1 MRVKAASPRADN
13 TRVTTTSARSG
24 PRLWIPL
31 ILAGLVSASALVG
44 AQAPAPAG
52 ANRGLIWKVEKGARS
67 GWLVGSLHLL
77 TADAYPLPP
86 ALDTAFAAA
95 DVLVEEANP
104 EELKTPTA
112 AMQLVAKAMY
122 PPGTTLQS
130 QVSKE
135 TFDKIAKR
143 AEKIGLPIERLQAFK
158 PWMVALTLV
167 GLELQKGGFDPGLGL
182 DQHFLT
188 RAPAAGKKV
197 RTLET
202 ALEQID
208 LLESLSPQLQESL
221 VAASLDGA
229 DTELAQ
235 VQRIAAAWKAGDTAP
250 IERLLLTD
258 MKSVDAAVYET
269 LLVGRNRR
277 WVPQIEDCL
286 SQQRCFVVVG
296 AAHLVGPEGL
306 VSMLRAKGYT
316 ITQQ

>member
-1 MRVKAASPRADN
+1 MSS
-13 TRVTTTSARSG
+13 TRLRS
-24 PRLWIPL
+24 RHWIAL
-31 ILAGLVSASALVG
+31 LLAGLVTAGTLVG
-44 AQAPAPAG
+44 AQAPAG
-52 ANRGLIWKVEKGARS
+52 VNKGLIWKVERGTRS

-104 EELKTPTA
+104 EELKTPAA

-143 AEKIGLPIERLQAFK
+143 AEKIGLPIDRLQSFK

-182 DQHFLT
+182 DQHFLN
-188 RAPAAGKKV
+188 RAPGAGKQV

-202 ALEQID
+202 AMQQID
-208 LLESLSPQLQESL
+208 FLESLSPQLQEGL
-221 VAASLDGA
+221 VAASLEGA
-229 DTELAQ
+229 ETELAQ

-258 MKSVDAAVYET
+258 MKSVDNAVYET

-286 SQQRCFVVVG
+286 SQKRCFVVVG
-296 AAHLVGPEGL
+296 AAHLVGPDGL
-306 VSMLRAKGYT
+306 VTMLRAKGYT
-316 ITQQ
+316 VKQQ

>member
-1 MRVKAASPRADN
+1 
-13 TRVTTTSARSG
+13 VTTSTVRPALR
-24 PRLWIPL
+24 PWIAV
-31 ILAGLVSASALVG
+31 ILAGLLSVSALVQAQ
-44 AQAPAPAG
+44 AQAPAPASS
-52 ANRGLIWKVEKGARS
+52 NRGLIWAVEKGGRT

-86 ALDTAFAAA
+86 ALDAAFATA

-104 EELKTPTA
+104 EELKTPAA

-130 QVSKE
+130 QVSKD

-143 AEKIGLPIERLQAFK
+143 AEKIGLPIDRLQGFK

-188 RAPAAGKKV
+188 RAPGAGKKV

-202 ALEQID
+202 AMEQID
-208 LLESLSPQLQESL
+208 LLEGLSPQLQEGL
-221 VAASLDGA
+221 VAASFEGA
-229 DTELAQ
+229 DTELKQ
-235 VQRIAAAWKAGDTAP
+235 VQKIAAAWKAGDTAP
-250 IERLLLTD
+250 IESLLLTD
-258 MKSVDAAVYET
+258 MKGVDAAVYET

-296 AAHLVGPEGL
+296 AAHLVGPDGL
-306 VSMLRAKGYT
+306 VTMLKAKGYT
-316 ITQQ
+316 VTQK

>member
-1 MRVKAASPRADN
+1 MSSVRL
-13 TRVTTTSARSG
+13 RS
-24 PRLWIPL
+24 RLWIAL
-31 ILAGLVSASALVG
+31 LLAGLVTAGTLVR
-44 AQAPAPAG
+44 AQAPAPAPAG
-52 ANRGLIWKVEKGARS
+52 VNKGLIWKVGRGTRS

-104 EELKTPTA
+104 EELKTPAA

-143 AEKIGLPIERLQAFK
+143 AEKIGLPIDRLQSFK

-182 DQHFLT
+182 DQHFLN
-188 RAPAAGKKV
+188 RAPGAGKQV

-202 ALEQID
+202 AMQQID
-208 LLESLSPQLQESL
+208 FLESLSPHLQEGL
-221 VAASLDGA
+221 VAASLEGA

-258 MKSVDAAVYET
+258 MKNVDTAVYET

-286 SQQRCFVVVG
+286 SQKRCFVVVG
-296 AAHLVGPEGL
+296 AAHLVGPDGL
-306 VSMLRAKGYT
+306 VTMLRAKGYT
-316 ITQQ
+316 VTQQ

>member
-1 MRVKAASPRADN
+1 
-13 TRVTTTSARSG
+13 VTTSSRSG
-24 PRLWIPL
+24 LRRWIAL
-31 ILAGLVSASALVG
+31 ILAVLVSVSTLVR
-44 AQAPAPAG
+44 AQAPAPKS
-52 ANRGLIWKVEKGARS
+52 ANRGLIWTVEKSGRI

-86 ALDTAFAAA
+86 ALDAAFATA

-104 EELKTPTA
+104 EELKAPAA

-135 TFDKIAKR
+135 TFDKIARR
-143 AEKIGLPIERLQAFK
+143 AEKIGLPIERLQGFK

-167 GLELQKGGFDPGLGL
+167 ALELQKGGFDPGLGL
-182 DQHFLT
+182 DQHFLA
-188 RAPAAGKKV
+188 RAPGAGKKV

-208 LLESLSPQLQESL
+208 FLESLSPQLQEGL
-221 VAASLDGA
+221 VTASLEGA

-235 VQRIAAAWKAGDTAP
+235 VQKIAAAWKAGETAP
-250 IERLLLTD
+250 IENLLLTD
-258 MKSVDAAVYET
+258 MKSVDAAIYET

-296 AAHLVGPEGL
+296 AAHLVGPDGL
-306 VSMLRAKGYT
+306 VAMLRAKGYT
-316 ITQQ
+316 VKQQ

>member
-1 MRVKAASPRADN
+1 MRVKAGFSRTDN
-13 TRVTTTSARSG
+13 SSVTTPSARRA
-24 PRLWIPL
+24 PRLWIAL
-31 ILAGLVSASALVG
+31 ILAGLVSVSVLVR
-44 AQAPAPAG
+44 AQAPASAG
-52 ANRGLIWKVEKGARS
+52 NNRGLIWAVEKGGRT

-77 TADAYPLPP
+77 TADAYPLPS
-86 ALDTAFAAA
+86 ALDAAFATA

-104 EELKTPTA
+104 EELKAPAA

-130 QVSKE
+130 QVSKD
-135 TFDKIAKR
+135 TFDKIANR
-143 AEKIGLPIERLQAFK
+143 AEKIGLPIERLQGFK

-182 DQHFLT
+182 DQHFLS

-208 LLESLSPQLQESL
+208 FLESLSPQLQEGL
-221 VAASLDGA
+221 VAASLEGA
-229 DTELAQ
+229 DTELLQ
-235 VQRIAAAWKAGDTAP
+235 VQRIAKAWKAGETGP

-258 MKSVDAAVYET
+258 MKTGGAAVYDT
-269 LLVGRNRR
+269 LLVGRNKR

-286 SQQRCFVVVG
+286 SQSKCFVVVG
-296 AAHLVGPEGL
+296 AAHLVGPDGL
-306 VSMLRAKGYT
+306 VTIFQDKGYT
-316 ITQQ
+316 VTQQ

>member
-1 MRVKAASPRADN
+1 M
-13 TRVTTTSARSG
+13 TTSSARRAL
-24 PRLWIPL
+24 RLSFAL
-31 ILAGLVSASALVG
+31 ILAGLVSVSALVR
-44 AQAPAPAG
+44 AQAPASTG
-52 ANRGLIWKVEKGARS
+52 GNRGLIWTVEKGGRTS
-67 GWLVGSLHLL
+67 WLVGSLHLL
-77 TADAYPLPP
+77 TADAYPLPS
-86 ALDTAFAAA
+86 ALDAAFATA

-104 EELKTPTA
+104 EELKAPAA

-130 QVSKE
+130 QVSKD

-143 AEKIGLPIERLQAFK
+143 AEKIGLPIERLQGFK

-182 DQHFLT
+182 DQHFLS

-208 LLESLSPQLQESL
+208 FLESLSPQLQEGL
-221 VAASLDGA
+221 VAASFEGA
-229 DTELAQ
+229 DTELQQ
-235 VQRIAAAWKAGDTAP
+235 VQRIAAAWKAGDTVP
-250 IERLLLTD
+250 IERLLAAD
-258 MKSVDAAVYET
+258 MKNVDAAVYET

-277 WVPQIEDCL
+277 WVPQIEDCF

-296 AAHLVGPEGL
+296 AAHLVGPDGL
-306 VSMLRAKGYT
+306 VAMLKAKGYT
-316 ITQQ
+316 VKQQ

>member
-1 MRVKAASPRADN
+1 V
-13 TRVTTTSARSG
+13 
-24 PRLWIPL
+24 
-31 ILAGLVSASALVG
+31 ILAGLVTAGALVG
-44 AQAPAPAG
+44 AQAAAPAG
-52 ANRGLIWKVEKGARS
+52 INRGLIWTVERGGRS

-86 ALDTAFAAA
+86 SLDRAFAAA

-104 EELKTPTA
+104 EELKAPAA

-135 TFDKIAKR
+135 TFDKIARR
-143 AEKIGLPIERLQAFK
+143 AEKIGLPIERLQGFK

-202 ALEQID
+202 ALQQID
-208 LLESLSPQLQESL
+208 FLESLSPQLQEGL
-221 VAASLDGA
+221 VAASFEGA

-235 VQRIAAAWKAGDTAP
+235 VQRIAAAWKAGDTVP
-250 IERLLLTD
+250 IERLLTTD

-286 SQQRCFVVVG
+286 SQLRCFVVVG
-296 AAHLVGPEGL
+296 AAHLVGPDGL
-306 VSMLRAKGYT
+306 VAMLQAKGYT
-316 ITQQ
+316 VKQQ

>member
-1 MRVKAASPRADN
+1 MTISIR
-13 TRVTTTSARSG
+13 TSRS
-24 PRLWIPL
+24 RRWIAL
-31 ILAGLVSASALVG
+31 LLAGLGDRRRVRPRAG
-44 AQAPAPAG
+44 AGAG
-52 ANRGLIWKVEKGARS
+52 SGVANRGLIWKVEKGAQS

-104 EELKTPTA
+104 EELKTPAA

-182 DQHFLT
+182 DQHFLN
-188 RAPAAGKKV
+188 RAPGGRQEGAHARDGDQ
-197 RTLET
+197 
-202 ALEQID
+202 QID
-208 LLESLSPQLQESL
+208 FLESLSPQLQEGL
-221 VAASLDGA
+221 VAASLEGA
-229 DTELAQ
+229 ETELAQ

-258 MKSVDAAVYET
+258 MKNVDAAVYET

-277 WVPQIEDCL
+277 WMPQIEDCL
-286 SQQRCFVVVG
+286 SQKRCFVVVG
-296 AAHLVGPEGL
+296 AAHLVGPDGL
-306 VSMLRAKGYT
+306 VAMLKAKGYT
-316 ITQQ
+316 VTQQ

>member
-1 MRVKAASPRADN
+1 M
-13 TRVTTTSARSG
+13 TTFSARLR
-24 PRLWIPL
+24 PRRWIAL
-31 ILAGLVSASALVG
+31 LVAALLAAGALVR
-44 AQAPAPAG
+44 AQAPVPAVS
-52 ANRGLIWKVEKGARS
+52 NRGLIWKIERGGRS

-77 TADAYPLPP
+77 TADAYPLP
-86 ALDTAFAAA
+86 ASLDTAFAAA
-95 DVLVEEANP
+95 DVLIEEANP
-104 EELKTPTA
+104 DELKAPAA

-135 TFDKIAKR
+135 TFEKIAKR
-143 AEKIGLPIERLQAFK
+143 AAGIGLPIERLQGFK

-182 DQHFLT
+182 DQHFLS

-208 LLESLSPQLQESL
+208 FLEGLSPQLQEGL
-221 VAASLDGA
+221 VAASFEGA
-229 DTELAQ
+229 DTELQQ

-250 IERLLLTD
+250 IERLLQTD
-258 MKSVDAAVYET
+258 MKNVDAAIYET

-277 WVPQIEDCL
+277 WVPQIEDCF

-296 AAHLVGPEGL
+296 AAHLVGPDGL
-306 VSMLRAKGYT
+306 VAMLKAKGYT
-316 ITQQ
+316 VSQQ

>member
-1 MRVKAASPRADN
+1 
-13 TRVTTTSARSG
+13 VTTSSARRAL
-24 PRLWIPL
+24 RLSIAL
-31 ILAGLVSASALVG
+31 ILAGLVSVSALVR
-44 AQAPAPAG
+44 AQSPASTG
-52 ANRGLIWKVEKGARS
+52 GNRGLIWTVEKGGRTS
-67 GWLVGSLHLL
+67 WLVGSLHLL
-77 TADAYPLPP
+77 TADAYPLPS
-86 ALDTAFAAA
+86 ALDAAFTTA

-104 EELKTPTA
+104 DELKAPAA

-130 QVSKE
+130 QVSKD

-143 AEKIGLPIERLQAFK
+143 AEKIGLPIERLQGFK

-182 DQHFLT
+182 DQHFLS

-208 LLESLSPQLQESL
+208 FLESLSPQLQEGL
-221 VAASLDGA
+221 VAASFEGA
-229 DTELAQ
+229 DTELQQ
-235 VQRIAAAWKAGDTAP
+235 VQRIAAAWKAGDTVP
-250 IERLLLTD
+250 IERLLAAD
-258 MKSVDAAVYET
+258 MKNVDAAVYET

-277 WVPQIEDCL
+277 WVPQIEDCF

-296 AAHLVGPEGL
+296 AAHLVGPDGL
-306 VSMLRAKGYT
+306 VAMLKAKGYT
-316 ITQQ
+316 VTQK

>member
-1 MRVKAASPRADN
+1 MP
-13 TRVTTTSARSG
+13 SAR
-24 PRLWIPL
+24 PLWRLAVL
-31 ILAGLVSASALVG
+31 TVAGLVAGATLG
-44 AQAPAPAG
+44 AQARGPVPAASA
-52 ANRGLIWKVEKGARS
+52 ANRGLIWKVEKAGRS

-104 EELKTPTA
+104 EELKTPAA

-135 TFDKIAKR
+135 TFDTIAKR
-143 AEKIGLPIERLQAFK
+143 AEKIGLPIERLQSFK

-182 DQHFLT
+182 DQHFLN
-188 RAPAAGKKV
+188 RAPAASKKV

-202 ALEQID
+202 AMEQID
-208 LLESLSPQLQESL
+208 FLEGLSPQLQEGL
-221 VAASLDGA
+221 VAASLEGA

-250 IERLLLTD
+250 IERLLLSD

-286 SQQRCFVVVG
+286 SQQKCFVVVG
-296 AAHLVGPEGL
+296 AAHLVGPDGL
-306 VSMLRAKGYT
+306 VAMFKAKGYT
-316 ITQQ
+316 VTQQ

>member
-1 MRVKAASPRADN
+1 VRVKAASSRTDKAGV
-13 TRVTTTSARSG
+13 TRSLSR
-24 PRLWIPL
+24 PL
-31 ILAGLVSASALVG
+31 SRFPVALLVACLVSAGALLG
-44 AQAPAPAG
+44 AQAPASV
-52 ANRGLIWKVEKGARS
+52 NRGLIWKVEKGAQS

-86 ALDTAFAAA
+86 SLDTAFAAA

-112 AMQLVAKAMY
+112 ALQLVAKAMY

-130 QVSKE
+130 QVSKD

-143 AEKIGLPIERLQAFK
+143 AERLGLPIERLQSFK

-182 DQHFLT
+182 DQHFLN
-188 RAPAAGKKV
+188 RAPAAGKQV

-202 ALEQID
+202 AMQQID
-208 LLESLSPQLQESL
+208 FLESLSPQLQEGL
-221 VAASLDGA
+221 VAASLEGA
-229 DTELAQ
+229 ETELAQ

-258 MKSVDAAVYET
+258 MKNVDAAVYDT

-286 SQQRCFVVVG
+286 SQKKCFVVVG
-296 AAHLVGPEGL
+296 AAHLVGPDS
-306 VSMLRAKGYT
+306 VVAMLRAKGYT

>member
-1 MRVKAASPRADN
+1 MRPWTA
-13 TRVTTTSARSG
+13 
-24 PRLWIPL
+24 L
-31 ILAGLVSASALVG
+31 IVAGLVSVSGLVR
-44 AQAPAPAG
+44 AQAPAAAPAA
-52 ANRGLIWKVEKGARS
+52 ANRGLIWKIEKGGRS

-86 ALDTAFAAA
+86 SLDTAFAAA

-104 EELKTPTA
+104 EELKTPAA
-112 AMQLVAKAMY
+112 AMQLVSKAMY

-135 TFDKIAKR
+135 TFDRIAKR
-143 AEKIGLPIERLQAFK
+143 AAKIGLPIDRLQAFK

-182 DQHFLT
+182 DQHFLN
-188 RAPAAGKKV
+188 RAPGFGKKV

-208 LLESLSPQLQESL
+208 FLESLSPQLQEGL
-221 VAASLDGA
+221 VAATLEGA
-229 DTELAQ
+229 DTELDQ
-235 VQRIAAAWKAGDTAP
+235 VQRIATAWKAGETGP

-258 MKSVDAAVYET
+258 MKTGGAAVYET
-269 LLVGRNRR
+269 LLVGRNKR

-286 SQQRCFVVVG
+286 SQSKCFVVVG
-296 AAHLVGPEGL
+296 AAHLVGPDGL
-306 VSMLRAKGYT
+306 VRMFQAKGYT
-316 ITQQ
+316 VTQQ

>member
-1 MRVKAASPRADN
+1 MSS
-13 TRVTTTSARSG
+13 TRLRS
-24 PRLWIPL
+24 RHWIAL
-31 ILAGLVSASALVG
+31 LLAGLVTAGTLVG
-44 AQAPAPAG
+44 AQAPATAG
-52 ANRGLIWKVEKGARS
+52 VNKGLIWKVERGTRS

-104 EELKTPTA
+104 EELKTPAA

-143 AEKIGLPIERLQAFK
+143 AEKIGLPIDRLQPFK

-182 DQHFLT
+182 DQHFLN
-188 RAPAAGKKV
+188 RAPGAGKQV

-202 ALEQID
+202 AMQQID
-208 LLESLSPQLQESL
+208 FLESLSPQLQEGL
-221 VAASLDGA
+221 VEASLEGA
-229 DTELAQ
+229 ETELAQ
-235 VQRIAAAWKAGDTAP
+235 VQRIAAAWKAGETAP

-258 MKSVDAAVYET
+258 MKSVDNAVYET

-286 SQQRCFVVVG
+286 SQKRCFVVVG
-296 AAHLVGPEGL
+296 AAHLVGPDGL
-306 VSMLRAKGYT
+306 VTMLRAKGYT
-316 ITQQ
+316 VTQQ

>member
-1 MRVKAASPRADN
+1 
-13 TRVTTTSARSG
+13 VTISSAR
-24 PRLWIPL
+24 PL
-31 ILAGLVSASALVG
+31 RRGLALLLAGLLTAGALVG
-44 AQAPAPAG
+44 AQAPQAPAG
-52 ANRGLIWKVEKGARS
+52 VNRGLIWKVERGARS

-86 ALDTAFAAA
+86 ALDAAFAAS

-104 EELKTPTA
+104 EELKTPAA

-130 QVSKE
+130 QLSKE
-135 TFDKIAKR
+135 TFEKIAKR
-143 AEKIGLPIERLQAFK
+143 AERIGLPIERLQGFK

-182 DQHFLT
+182 DQHFLS

-202 ALEQID
+202 AMEQID
-208 LLESLSPQLQESL
+208 FLESLSPQLQEGL
-221 VAASLDGA
+221 VTASLEGA
-229 DTELAQ
+229 ETELAQ

-258 MKSVDAAVYET
+258 MKNVDTAVYET

-286 SQQRCFVVVG
+286 STQRCFIVVG
-296 AAHLVGPEGL
+296 AAHLVGPDSVVAL
-306 VSMLRAKGYT
+306 LKAKGYT
-316 ITQQ
+316 VTQQ

>member
-1 MRVKAASPRADN
+1 VTISPGR
-13 TRVTTTSARSG
+13 
-24 PRLWIPL
+24 PL
-31 ILAGLVSASALVG
+31 RRGIALLLAALVVAG
-44 AQAPAPAG
+44 ALVRAQAPAPAG
-52 ANRGLIWKVEKGARS
+52 VHRGLIWKVERGTRS
-67 GWLVGSLHLL
+67 GWLVGSLHLM
-77 TADAYPLPP
+77 TPDFYPLPP
-86 ALDTAFAAA
+86 TLDTAFAAA

-104 EELKTPTA
+104 EELKAPAA

-135 TFDKIAKR
+135 TFDKIARR
-143 AEKIGLPIERLQAFK
+143 AEKIGLPVERLQGFK

-167 GLELQKGGFDPGLGL
+167 ALELQKGGFDPGLGL
-182 DQHFLT
+182 DQHFLS

-208 LLESLSPQLQESL
+208 FLESLSPQLQEGL
-221 VAASLDGA
+221 VAASLEGA
-229 DTELAQ
+229 ETELAQ
-235 VQRIAAAWKAGDTAP
+235 VKRIAAAWKAGDTAP

-258 MKSVDAAVYET
+258 MKNVDAAVYET

-286 SQQRCFVVVG
+286 STQRCFVVVG
-296 AAHLVGPEGL
+296 AAHLVGPDS
-306 VSMLRAKGYT
+306 VVAMLKAKGYT
-316 ITQQ
+316 VTQQ